1 MMTSANPITTAHILQ
16 TFDGELEQLHELVL
30 KMTNLIL
37 YQLELALTALSDE
50 DCETALKIIAQD
62 KHVNHLAIEIDKEVL
77 EVLAR
82 HNPVANDLRTV
93 ISISKISNELE
104 KINDEI
110 TEIARLILALFEP
123 RLGAINSGLP
133 VDLINIGN
141 LIEIMLKKLILAFW
155 NRQSTQAY
163 ALLELGRGCEQ
174 DLQISTKQQLALAV
188 SDARKVGR
196 SLDIMEILKALEHCG
211 ESCRNIAEYIIF
223 MIDGEDIRHLKL
235 NNRDN

>member
-1 MMTSANPITTAHILQ
+1 MLALETSLTPPHISHS
-16 TFDGELEQLHELVL
+16 FDGELEQLHELVL

-37 YQLELALTALSDE
+37 YQLELALKALGDE

-77 EVLAR
+77 EVLAK

-93 ISISKISNELE
+93 ISISKNSSELE

-110 TEIARLILALFEP
+110 SEIAHLVLALFEP
-123 RLGAINSGLP
+123 RLGSINSGLP
-133 VDLINIGN
+133 ADLINIGN
-141 LIEIMLKKLILAFW
+141 LIESMLKKLILAFW

-163 ALLELGRGCEQ
+163 ALLELGRSCEQ
-174 DLQISTKQQLALAV
+174 DLQISNKQQLKLAV
-188 SDARKVGR
+188 SDTRKIGR
-196 SLDIMEILKALEHCG
+196 SLNIMEILKALEHCG

-223 MIDGEDIRHLKL
+223 MIDGEDVRHLKL

>member
-1 MMTSANPITTAHILQ
+1 MTTSAAAVSQPHILNH
-16 TFDGELEQLHELVL
+16 FDGELEQLHELAL

-37 YQLELALTALSDE
+37 YQLELALTALGDE

-62 KHVNHLAIEIDKEVL
+62 KQVNYLAIEIDKEVL

-93 ISISKISNELE
+93 VSIAKISSELE

-123 RLGAINSGLP
+123 RLGGVNAELP
-133 VDLINIGN
+133 IDLLNIGN
-141 LIEIMLKKLILAFW
+141 LIESMLKKLILAFW

-163 ALLELGRGCEQ
+163 ALLELGRDCEQ
-174 DLQISTKQQLALAV
+174 DLQTSTKQQLALAV

-196 SLDIMEILKALEHCG
+196 RLDIMEILKALEHCG

-223 MIDGEDIRHLKL
+223 MIDGEDVRHLKFKH
-235 NNRDN
+235 RDG

>member
-1 MMTSANPITTAHILQ
+1 MLTSEISINKAHILHS
-16 TFDGELEQLHELVL
+16 FDGELEQLHELVL
-30 KMTNLIL
+30 RMTNLIL
-37 YQLELALTALSDE
+37 YQLEMALTALSDE

-62 KHVNHLAIEIDKEVL
+62 KQVNYLAIEIDKEVL
-77 EVLAR
+77 ELLAK

-93 ISISKISNELE
+93 ISISKISSELE

-110 TEIARLILALFEP
+110 TEIARLVLALFEP
-123 RLGAINSGLP
+123 RLGGVNSGLP
-133 VDLINIGN
+133 ADLINIGN
-141 LIEIMLKKLILAFW
+141 LLESMLKKLILAFW
-155 NRQSTQAY
+155 NKQSTQAY

-223 MIDGEDIRHLKL
+223 MIDGEDVRHLKL